1 MTCGGRKGILRV
13 RVRIG
18 TSFAGVLLRQVG
30 KGETTLDREKAEERN
45 KRNIK
50 RKDISQL

>member
-18 TSFAGVLLRQVG
+18 TSFAGVLLRQVV
-30 KGETTLDREKAEERN
+30 KGETTLDREKSR
-45 KRNIK
+45 
-50 RKDISQL
+50 RKKQKKH